1 MAKTLSNKKTII
13 SSANSTS
20 KKNIKKQDIEDDK
33 VLSSKEDNDDVSDK
47 EVIEDDAVVA
57 KKVNKVSSIKRE
69 KGSAP
74 NADTASIDAT
84 FNTNY
89 AKIEMKKYIQNILQL
104 DYGTIRA
111 QYPYVAITEL
121 LSLHFIRISA
131 KYNVQNPQSA
141 GLYDITR
148 EGIQR
153 AIRECDDFDY
163 YVKGIANDFK
173 NTDMNYSSAFFVDGD
188 KVVRP
193 FLESKALTNSNIN
206 ITPEALNFI
215 CYLLSRIMALL
226 TKTACYLS
234 TYAGKT
240 NVQIKN
246 FKIASRIHFTGELI
260 MLIDQRIAEI
270 ETLFSFK
277 KKENEGNADVADAAD
292 AADAEEGSDND
303 DNNDNNDDDDNE
315 QNKGDISITE
325 LANSNEVNDT
335 VKIVKKV
342 QEKKSIV
349 KVKNSKN

>member
-1 MAKTLSNKKTII
+1 MAKTLNSKKTII
-13 SSANSTS
+13 SSA
-20 KKNIKKQDIEDDK
+20 NIKKQDIEDDK
-33 VLSSKEDNDDVSDK
+33 ALSSKEENDDDGSEK
-47 EVIEDDAVVA
+47 EVVEDDVAVA
-57 KKVNKVSSIKRE
+57 KKVNRISGFKRE
-69 KGSAP
+69 KGGAP

-153 AIRECDDFDY
+153 SIRECDDFDY

-277 KKENEGNADVADAAD
+277 KKENEGNAEV
-292 AADAEEGSDND
+292 ADAEEGSDND
-303 DNNDNNDDDDNE
+303 DNNDDDNDA
-315 QNKGDISITE
+315 QNKGDIYVTE
-325 LANSNEVNDT
+325 LANSNEANDT

>member
-1 MAKTLSNKKTII
+1 MAKTMSSKKTISGI
-13 SSANSTS
+13 DNTTS
-20 KKNIKKQDIEDDK
+20 KNIKNNDIEDNDK
-33 VLSSKEDNDDVSDK
+33 DVSDK
-47 EVIEDDAVVA
+47 EVIEDNVIVD
-57 KKVNKVSSIKRE
+57 KKLNKLHGFKRE

-74 NADTASIDAT
+74 NAGTAYIDAT

-104 DYGTIRA
+104 KYGTIRA

-121 LSLHFIRISA
+121 LSLYFIRISA

-163 YVKGIANDFK
+163 YVKGISNDFK

-193 FLESKALTNSNIN
+193 FLELKALTNSNIN

-260 MLIDQRIAEI
+260 ALIDQRIAEI
-270 ETLFSFK
+270 ETLFSSK
-277 KKENEGNADVADAAD
+277 KKENEGNADVEDGADVGD
-292 AADAEEGSDND
+292 GTDNED
-303 DNNDNNDDDDNE
+303 DNVV
-315 QNKGDISITE
+315 QNKGYESNTEVENIS
-325 LANSNEVNDT
+325 EVKDT

-342 QEKKSIV
+342 QEKKTV
-349 KVKNSKN
+349 MKVKNSKN